1 MLTVASRPAGPV
13 PPVVDSHQGIKP
25 RIVAIGGGTGLPT
38 VLRGLRHAADVL
50 GWRNQTDHVTAVVT
64 VMDDG
69 GSSGQLR
76 RSMGVLPPGD
86 IRNCLSALV
95 RRESTLSGILNDR
108 VQGDGT
114 QPGHP
119 IGNLL
124 LAALT
129 TSEGNFLR
137 AVRMLG
143 AQIDISGRVLPATL
157 ENVHLTAAFHDGE
170 AVRGESAITARGG
183 RIRRLTLERPVRP
196 LPETIEAIVNADLI
210 VVGPGSLYTSIV
222 PNLLVDGVAATL
234 AAVRV
239 PRVYVANLMT
249 QPGETDGYS
258 LGDHLRALKE
268 HTGFDLFDYVLV
280 NRTAIPDQAVQA
292 YAADGSHLVSPIED
306 GLPAVAPKI
315 VAADLATI
323 TSSGQ
328 IRHDPAKL
336 GLSLIAFLDCSGAR
350 PARATGHRTF

>member
-1 MLTVASRPAGPV
+1 MVRVATQAARPRV
-13 PPVVDSHQGIKP
+13 PVVRSHQGRRP

-50 GWRNQTDHVTAVVT
+50 GWKDQTDHVTAVVT

-69 GSSGQLR
+69 GSSGELR
-76 RSMGVLPPGD
+76 RSLGILPPGD
-86 IRNCLSALV
+86 VRNCLSALV
-95 RRESTLSGILNDR
+95 RTPSTLSGILHDR
-108 VQGDGT
+108 LPGEGT

-129 TSEGNFLR
+129 TSEGDFVR
-137 AVRMLG
+137 AIRTLG
-143 AQIDISGRVLPATL
+143 AQIGISGRVLPATL
-157 ENVHLTAAFHDGE
+157 ENVHLTASCLDGE

-196 LPETIEAIVNADLI
+196 LPDTIEAILNADLI
-210 VVGPGSLYTSIV
+210 IIGPGSLYTSIL

-234 AAVRV
+234 SAITA

-249 QPGETDGYS
+249 EPGETDGYS

-280 NRTAIPDQAVQA
+280 NRSAIPEGAVQA
-292 YAADGSHLVSPIED
+292 YAEDGSHVVPTIED
-306 GLPAVAPKI
+306 ELYPASPKI

-328 IRHDPAKL
+328 IRHDPAAL
-336 GLSLIAFLDCSGAR
+336 GMALTALLDYTGAT
-350 PARATGHRTF
+350 PLPGTPHQTI